1 MQNEET
7 RELATLIASDI
18 VTNVRLE
25 KGFDDVVGHDA
36 AKAALEEAVLMP
48 MLHPDLFRQS
58 GLGTQASSNLSSQ
71 YKRQLVQGDS
81 GARVP
86 RFVDLDLESFPGWWA
101 AIVATYCPSR
111 MVEHPKS
118 KSTQPRYSNT
128 RVALYFNV
136 NKSSCL
142 TTWTTL
148 YNMGIRLRDSS
159 NLSTPS
165 PLSCSRRPPASS

>member
-58 GLGTQASSNLSSQ
+58 GLGTQASSNLSSLR
-71 YKRQLVQGDS
+71 YNQLYTFFLS
-81 GARVP
+81 
-86 RFVDLDLESFPGWWA
+86 
-101 AIVATYCPSR
+101 YMY
-111 MVEHPKS
+111 MVVHLVEEH
-118 KSTQPRYSNT
+118 
-128 RVALYFNV
+128 
-136 NKSSCL
+136 C
-142 TTWTTL
+142 
-148 YNMGIRLRDSS
+148 
-159 NLSTPS
+159 
-165 PLSCSRRPPASS
+165 